1 MMFLKNARQLSNVI
15 SKNRL
20 DGKVAIVTASTDGIG
35 FAIAKRLAQEG
46 AKVVISSRK
55 QQNVDKALAKLA
67 SEGLDNSVVGTVC
80 HVLKAEDRKRL
91 FEEAAKIGGLDILI
105 SNAAANPSVGGVLE
119 CDEGAWDKIFD
130 TNVKAA
136 YLLAKEALPLLRKRD
151 SGRIIFISSITGYV
165 PHQLLGA
172 YSVSKTALLGLTK
185 AASLDLASENI
196 TVNCIAPGIIET
208 KFSEMITQEGP
219 ATDQLLSQIPMNR
232 FGKPNDVTGVAAFLS
247 SEDSQYITGETI
259 VVSGGMSSRL

>member
-1 MMFLKNARQLSNVI
+1 MFLKNVRHVSNVI

-35 FAIAKRLAQEG
+35 FAIAKRLAQDG

-67 SEGLDNSVVGTVC
+67 SEGLDNSVIGTVC
-80 HVLKAEDRKRL
+80 HVLKAEDRKKL
-91 FEEAAKIGGLDILI
+91 FEEAVKIGGLDILI
-105 SNAAANPSVGGVLE
+105 SNAAINPTAGHVLE

-151 SGRIIFISSITGYV
+151 SGRIIFISSIAGYV
-165 PHQLLGA
+165 PHKLIGA

-185 AASLDLASENI
+185 AASLDLASQNI

-208 KFSEMITQEGP
+208 KFSEMLIKEGP
-219 ATDQLLSQIPMNR
+219 ARDLILSKVPMNR
-232 FGKPNDVTGVAAFLS
+232 IGKPNDVAAVAAFLS

-259 VVSGGMSSRL
+259 VVSGGMDSRL